1 MMQNTRQYGYQRVS
15 TKEQHADRQLQALLE
30 AGVEERFIFTDKQS
44 GKDFSRPQ
52 WQVLRNALRQGDC
65 LIIKD
70 ISRMGRNYSEI
81 LAEWSYIT
89 KEIGADIKVLDM
101 PLLDTTLNKDLLG
114 SFVSDIVLQIL
125 SFVAENERTEI
136 LKRQREGIA
145 AARRDPE
152 RWKIYGRPM
161 VTIPPNFP
169 EVYNRWQNKEITA
182 VQAMKELNLR
192 KTTFY
197 KFVKEFRERDYASMF
212 KGESQS
218 V

>member
-1 MMQNTRQYGYQRVS
+1 MNTRKYGYQRIS
-15 TKEQHADRQLQALLE
+15 TKEQHTDRQFQALLD

-44 GKDFSRPQ
+44 GKDFLRPQ
-52 WQVLRNALRQGDC
+52 YQVLKNALRQGDC
-65 LIIKD
+65 LIVKE
-70 ISRMGRNYSEI
+70 ISRLGRNYTEI

-152 RWKIYGRPM
+152 RWKNYGRPN
-161 VTIPPNFP
+161 VCIPQNFP
-169 EVYNRWQNKEITA
+169 EIYNRWQNREITA
-182 VQAMKELNLR
+182 VQAMKILNLK

-197 KFVKEFRERDYASMF
+197 KFVKDFREKGYGLMF
-212 KGESQS
+212 QPQTE
-218 V
+218 

>member
-1 MMQNTRQYGYQRVS
+1 MQNTRKYGYQRVS
-15 TKEQHADRQLQALLE
+15 TKEQHTDRQLQALLD

-44 GKDFSRPQ
+44 GKDFLRPQ
-52 WQVLRNALRQGDC
+52 YQVLKNALRPGDI
-65 LIIKD
+65 LYIKD
-70 ISRMGRNYSEI
+70 ISRLGRTSYAEI
-81 LAEWSYIT
+81 LKEWTEIT
-89 KEIGADIKVLDM
+89 KEIGADIVVLDM
-101 PLLDTTLNKDLLG
+101 PLLDTTRNKDLLG

-161 VTIPPNFP
+161 ITIPPNFP

-212 KGESQS
+212 KGESQE

>member
-1 MMQNTRQYGYQRVS
+1 MNTRKYGYQRIS
-15 TKEQHADRQLQALLE
+15 TKEQHTDRQFQALLD

-44 GKDFSRPQ
+44 GKDFLRPQ
-52 WQVLRNALRQGDC
+52 YQVLKNALRQGDC
-65 LIIKD
+65 LIVKE
-70 ISRMGRNYSEI
+70 ISRLGRNYTEI

-145 AARRDPE
+145 AARRDPD
-152 RWKIYGRPM
+152 RWKNYGRPN
-161 VTIPPNFP
+161 VCIPQNFP
-169 EVYNRWQNKEITA
+169 EVYNRWQQREISA
-182 VQAMKELNLR
+182 VQAMKILNLK

-197 KFVKEFRERDYASMF
+197 KFVKDFREKGYGLMF
-212 KGESQS
+212 QPQTE
-218 V
+218 